1 MVQNNSTDNY
11 STARFIVSAT
21 PGQGNYTTITLA
33 MAAAVSGNTIFILP
47 GTYTEDLTLKAGVD
61 ICAYDCDIVV
71 PNVSIVGKCTFT
83 GAGTV
88 SLSGVSLN
96 TNSDFCLVVSGSS
109 ASVVQLTNCFVRCTN
124 NTGISYTSSGGGG
137 IYLWYCNGNIATTA
151 ITLFSCSGSGT
162 LQIVSGIF
170 GNSGSSTTAST
181 TSATFVNIKY
191 AELDFP
197 ITTSSTGV
205 VSLQWAT
212 LNGSLTNSTALTIG
226 GGQSTAKYSY
236 FLAGSATAIVANNQ
250 MQLENCVVV
259 SSNTNA
265 ISGSNTLL
273 YSNIT
278 FEGTSSTISSS
289 TKTQLSNGLPF
300 SVANGGTGVA
310 TMTTAYAPVCAGTTA
325 TGALQVAS
333 TGLSTSGYVLTST
346 GASSLPS
353 FQAIPGGSGFT
364 SVALQVFTASGT
376 YTPTSGMVYC
386 IIEVWGGGGAGGGS
400 VGGGTTYVGLA
411 GGAGGYSRGVYSSGT
426 IGASTSVTIG
436 AAGTGSSG
444 AGGGTG
450 GTTSVGST
458 LIQATGG
465 TGGSAQSN
473 PSPSVIYAG
482 GAGGVGSLGTINLTG
497 SPGLSLGYGYIGG
510 AGGPTIFGPGA
521 FAANPYANGV
531 NAAAATAPTSSYGAG
546 GSGSANGNGSTG
558 SKAGSNG
565 VAGIVI
571 ITEFLS

>member
-1 MVQNNSTDNY
+1 MAQNNSCNY
-11 STARFIVSAT
+11 SPVQYDVLVGSSNNGISSVDPSSTSGIPLVS
-21 PGQGNYTTITLA
+21 N
-33 MAAAVSGNTIFILP
+33 
-47 GTYTEDLTLKAGVD
+47 
-61 ICAYDCDIVV
+61 
-71 PNVSIVGKCTFT
+71 
-83 GAGTV
+83 
-88 SLSGVSLN
+88 
-96 TNSDFCLVVSGSS
+96 GSS
-109 ASVVQLTNCFVRCTN
+109 ANPSFTTAVVA
-124 NTGISYTSSGGGG
+124 GGGTG
-137 IYLWYCNGNIATTA
+137 AVTLTGLLTGNGTSAVTATA
-151 ITLFSCSGSGT
+151 ITQYNVITAGASNAPNNVAPSAT
-162 LQIVSGIF
+162 SGIPF
-170 GNSGSSTTAST
+170 ISQGSSSQPAFGTA
-181 TSATFVNIKY
+181 
-191 AELDFP
+191 
-197 ITTSSTGV
+197 V
-205 VSLQWAT
+205 V
-212 LNGSLTNSTALTIG
+212 
-226 GGQSTAKYSY
+226 
-236 FLAGSATAIVANNQ
+236 AG
-250 MQLENCVVV
+250 
-259 SSNTNA
+259 
-265 ISGSNTLL
+265 
-273 YSNIT
+273 
-278 FEGTSSTISSS
+278 
-289 TKTQLSNGLPF
+289 
-300 SVANGGTGVA
+300 GGTGVV